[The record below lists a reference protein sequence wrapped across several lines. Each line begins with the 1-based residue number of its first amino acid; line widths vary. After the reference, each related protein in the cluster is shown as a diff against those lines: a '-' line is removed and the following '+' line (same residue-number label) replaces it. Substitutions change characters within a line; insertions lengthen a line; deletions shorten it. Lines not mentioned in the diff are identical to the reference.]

1 MPSNCNGVSRF
12 QQISEK
18 TKNLPLKFGYFHF
31 SVSFST
37 FLTTFW
43 QPIFLSIEPSRTV
56 LSIDRSEPRFESH
69 AGGEI
74 RKILKNG
81 GNFDG
86 SC

>member
-1 MPSNCNGVSRF
+1 M
-12 QQISEK
+12 
-18 TKNLPLKFGYFHF
+18 
-31 SVSFST
+31 
-37 FLTTFW
+37 
-43 QPIFLSIEPSRTV
+43 SIEPSRTV

-74 RKILKNG
+74 TKILKND